1 MAKNIYQHA
10 IELKSIQIKNGPREE
25 FAQKVIE
32 LPYRGYEVEHLTDG
46 RKVVITK
53 PGGKF
58 VFGHPKKDDFLVY
71 LLNPIDST
79 LWQISH
85 SQIYDD
91 VKEKSEKNPEEAKKL
106 LDLFERVLKGADPDD
121 LLDEINELH
130 FDTGESPEALLKVYK
145 WIWGQEDVNYP
156 TGKGRNMSWEPLAE
170 LRNTL

>member
-10 IELKSIQIKNGPREE
+10 IELKSIQIKNRPREE
-25 FAQKVIE
+25 FAQKLIE

-58 VFGHPKKDDFLVY
+58 VFGNTKKDDFLVY

-85 SQIYDD
+85 GQIYDD
-91 VKEKSEKNPEEAKKL
+91 VKDKSENNPEEAKKL
-106 LDLFERVLKGADPDD
+106 LDLFERVLNGADPDD
-121 LLDEINELH
+121 LIDEINELH

>member
-1 MAKNIYQHA
+1 M
-10 IELKSIQIKNGPREE
+10 
-25 FAQKVIE
+25 
-32 LPYRGYEVEHLTDG
+32 
-46 RKVVITK
+46 
-53 PGGKF
+53 
-58 VFGHPKKDDFLVY
+58 FGHPKKDDFLVY

-170 LRNTL
+170 LRDTL